1 MHEPSVNRRDQCAE
15 AGVPFFMLQ
24 MTGRERIP
32 VDLFVRQFP
41 RWLKKTP
48 REMSALPPEA
58 DMLSALSMSALCHK
72 RSIENVTSVAIATAL
87 I

>member
-1 MHEPSVNRRDQCAE
+1 MTMHEPSVNRRDQCAE

-24 MTGRERIP
+24 MTGRERIA
-32 VDLFVRQFP
+32 VDLFVRQFS

-58 DMLSALSMSALCHK
+58 DIRQL
-72 RSIENVTSVAIATAL
+72 IEHVCFVPKADIFHPGFGH
-87 I
+87 